1 MMKRLIALAL
11 VLTMAISMVP
21 VTAGAENEG
30 TAVSNDV
37 TLEGTSSFG
46 NLLTN
51 TVNESQQEGSG
62 EAYDARICDLVI
74 EGATATV
81 EYTTPVEANLVVAI
95 YDQNSGKML
104 GSGTVAVSPEETIA
118 EVAIE
123 IPVMP
128 YYFSAGAYLLDAAT
142 NDPVSEEFKTD
153 RYTKVMQ
160 DILAATVEDFNPE
173 LVLNLDD
180 DKDTN
185 FAVFNENTL
194 VAKEGEASNIVTGG
208 DGTYTIKNAD
218 ARFLAM
224 QPGDTFT
231 YTYTDG
237 TVLIVNA
244 ASVRVSGDTVTV
256 TENPDADLSMVFD
269 FVKIQTSSSREN
281 FSSDACTL
289 AEGVTSGPAE
299 GAIPPDEYSDSYEKD
314 ISHTFLFNAKPAGV
328 NISGQVTVSV
338 AINFEFF
345 LDHSWKYFSLAV
357 TAGSSGYVDV
367 GAAYSGD
374 LELGVLP
381 IPLGTALV
389 RVEIAFAYTVDVR
402 AGIRY
407 YFNNATLM
415 TVLYDSTSGMLRT
428 DSVNRDP
435 EQKVALRGSVSGGLK
450 LEIRLVGI
458 HDKVV
463 SVRLAGL
470 IGFRNIAE
478 VSIPISYPT
487 GSSVVHACQMCLEG
501 KTELF
506 FRLTLELCLLD
517 TDILKLTGAPVY
529 KDFVLG
535 ETDQLYY
542 SETFDEDGH
551 GPCPHK
557 AYRVTVCAKS
567 QIGKPC
573 FNASVTVSQNGAP
586 VPQVYLLKDGKVTQ
600 GSIPNTDITG
610 ASVFYLPEG
619 EYKVQVNTGSEN
631 IMKTFGVKKAPVNVD
646 CVLQQSLPS
655 GSLTLSEDYICY
667 TQPWSQNHKTL
678 KAFLGTEEVAC
689 QWTSSNETAISV
701 DDNGMLMPH
710 AAGDAYITA
719 SYNRDGISYTAQC
732 FVTIL
737 DLEVVASGTCG
748 DNLLWFLEQTD
759 SICDLTIVGI
769 GKMHDYDSSLG
780 IDPPWKEYAAQ
791 IRNIDIKPGVTSVG
805 NGAFNRLTNLAL
817 ATFPETLKKIG
828 SYAFANCTSLC
839 GAVLP
844 EGLET
849 IGGHAFQKSQLATV
863 QIPSTLTKIFADA
876 FRDCN
881 NLCDVHV
888 SDMAKWCNIDFDNAN
903 SNPLCNGGTLYMNN
917 EVVTNVHITEPVS
930 AVSDYAFCN
939 YKELTRIQFDSGVA
953 SIGKYAF
960 QNCTGLTCV
969 TLAAETTTIDPY
981 AFVGCENLETVE
993 NLSGL
998 ETIGEYAFQNCAKLS
1013 AVQLPDTVQEIGYQ
1027 SFSGTA
1033 LTEVTIAG
1041 SAKIGLNAFEAC
1053 PELRTVTIKS
1063 GVTEIPQQAFRG
1075 CGNLTTLTLPSTL
1088 TKIDAQAFMDC
1099 ASLALVDI
1107 PGSVQTVGESAF
1119 SGCRSME
1126 SASIGNGVQSIGI
1139 GAFQNCAS
1147 LKTLAI
1153 PESVTKIGSGAF
1165 KNCTALTGITLPS
1178 QLNQVLIS
1186 TFSECE
1192 SLTEIT
1198 IPQGITQIGAFAFSG
1213 CKNLKTV
1220 AIPDSVT
1227 TIAITAFPNE
1237 TVAVVKYGGTCERW
1251 DAVDGHNYLK
1261 DAVINCSDGTYQQNT
1276 VAAEGNPETVPEY
1289 AAEEL
1294 TEPTEESTEVTTE
1307 TLPDITEAT
1316 EATEAVAETE
1326 ENPDIQWYTAPAG
1339 AEMTVEPV
1347 LQKLSAFTGTESGKN
1362 GVRSVKFT
1370 GLEPGEEYVL
1380 IVSLIPGSL
1389 VPENLLYIDQDNA
1402 NPDGTLSFTYIPR
1415 QDVSARVQLYGV
1427 PAGRTVTLDREY
1439 LTMEVGSADQKLTA
1453 AVTPE
1458 EWAGNLT
1465 WSAENP
1471 ENTQVISVNEF
1482 GDVTPMAPGTAYAV
1496 ATVTHGQYVFSARCR
1511 VDVTQKRA
1519 NQEVTGVQLGTTSLT
1534 TELLRTD
1541 YAAFDV
1547 ILLLAQNRNPEVTPD
1562 TIAPDGGM
1570 EDNGVAIESAAFAD
1584 EKAAAVF
1591 DLAVK
1596 DDRTLLVVP
1605 KASAINN
1612 PKPVAG
1618 SYTSKVRVTV
1628 DGKAFI
1634 TDTALKLTVKKSMP
1648 KLKVSAL
1655 TFNPFYTGQS
1665 QAIQITGATV
1675 TDIESKALPE
1685 WLTLKNG
1692 VLTLTEKA
1700 PAKASGKVSVTVK
1713 TAEWGDNISTNLTIP
1728 VKTAYAAPKLKL
1740 SAPSATF
1747 AAGEAYEASQGVTLK
1762 LQCANKNDTLEGLN
1776 ISHIQAPKGFEI
1788 QNFDRTDG
1796 SFILKPTE
1804 AVTAGTKEITVSFS
1818 DTGAKVTLKLKISTK
1833 TVSITAKPSTVTLNS
1848 VVGDSAAIPLTA
1860 SPADYQIGGVNI
1872 RLAGS
1877 RGEAI
1882 AQDLLAYEYGNGFV
1896 IVRTVKGKTQPNT
1909 TYKLYVST
1917 KDTAKETV
1925 LTVKTLADTE
1935 KMKPTV
1941 SAKVSGSI
1949 DLSFPESCAVVTPV
1963 FKNYASGA
1971 VKGVNW
1977 TVTESKGKTLVGD
1990 ATAKFNFTPIPE
2002 KNQLQLSA
2010 KDGLVPGNTY
2020 LLSLTYTLADDS
2032 TCSCS
2037 AKITVKRTPVKLKLS
2052 KTSLSLNRKIG
2063 DTAVVDVT
2071 CLTRGYDFTNPVAAL
2086 IPPNSKDGQSI
2097 DLSQPGTQEP
2107 LTVSWS
2113 DGKLTVT
2120 ANSTAEAGKTCKIAL
2135 RATENDPAV
2144 TLSVKIL
2151 DTAVTASMKASGT
2164 IDVVRNSTAIT
2175 VTPAYKNYMGLAD
2188 ISPELTV
2195 ESGNGKTYK
2204 EVDAGLFSIVH
2215 NENGTFT
2222 ITKVPG
2228 AEVDTALKYRAKL
2241 TFKGGA
2247 NPTYVNLA
2255 VKSGTAKVAVSG
2267 TPVLYKAD
2275 RFSRDTFR
2283 LITADKA
2290 LNPIVKAEIK
2300 GAKYQGIFEVYSYGS
2315 GEFAIGF
2322 KGNKVPDGKLP
2333 TSVVLNVYVDG
2344 NPAKSVA
2351 SVALKL
2357 QVR

>member
-37 TLEGTSSFG
+37 TLEGNSSFG

-95 YDQNSGKML
+95 YDQDSGKML
-104 GSGTVAVSPEETIA
+104 GSGTAAVSPAETIA

-128 YYFSAGAYLLDAAT
+128 YYFSAAAYLLDAAT

-160 DILAATVEDFNPE
+160 DILAATVRDFDPE
-173 LVLNLDD
+173 LVLNLDQND
-180 DKDTN
+180 ETN
-185 FAVFNENTL
+185 FAVFCENTMM
-194 VAKEGEASNIVTGG
+194 AREGEAYNQLTDHG
-208 DGTYTIKNAD
+208 DGTYTIQNPDEK
-218 ARFLAM
+218 FQAM
-224 QPGDTFT
+224 KVGDTFT
-231 YTYTDG
+231 YAYLNGDL
-237 TVLIVNA
+237 LIVNV
-244 ASVRVSGDTVTV
+244 ASATLIGSAVFVH
-256 TENPDADLSMVFD
+256 ENENADLSNSFS
-269 FVKIQTSSSREN
+269 FVKIESN
-281 FSSDACTL
+281 
-289 AEGVTSGPAE
+289 
-299 GAIPPDEYSDSYEKD
+299 
-314 ISHTFLFNAKPAGV
+314 
-328 NISGQVTVSV
+328 
-338 AINFEFF
+338 
-345 LDHSWKYFSLAV
+345 
-357 TAGSSGYVDV
+357 
-367 GAAYSGD
+367 
-374 LELGVLP
+374 
-381 IPLGTALV
+381 
-389 RVEIAFAYTVDVR
+389 
-402 AGIRY
+402 
-407 YFNNATLM
+407 
-415 TVLYDSTSGMLRT
+415 
-428 DSVNRDP
+428 
-435 EQKVALRGSVSGGLK
+435 SVSGEYAYEYDDSSLADGITVITDEEFASQLSGEQLCPDGVDFSEKGSIGNSFNVELKNIKGQLSFKTDVVLKVYLSFTYQYVELSCEYSNTANLTISASCDDRAELGEYRIPMCLGVFVRIAPSLVVGASGGIAFTITQIGCVAYAYDSNLGRVNDIGYEPYTMSTVELDGTLRLGLELK
-450 LEIRLVGI
+450 LGVCAIDDFILEG
-458 HDKVV
+458 
-463 SVRLAGL
+463 SVNATPALEFSGTIL
-470 IGFRNIAE
+470 IPEASSRPTTE
-478 VSIPISYPT
+478 VHECKRCCEGTI
-487 GSSVVHACQMCLEG
+487 SSVFSVNLELKALG
-501 KTELF
+501 DSVKANYTVLELRHKIANF
-506 FRLTLELCLLD
+506 YQSFTFGDAGMTLCPHKSRLTTIQVLSQS
-517 TDILKLTGAPVY
+517 TGAPVPNIPIEIS
-529 KDFVLG
+529 KNGDALTQVWLHDPDHVPFKGPVRD
-535 ETDQLYY
+535 TD
-542 SETFDEDGH
+542 ENG
-551 GPCPHK
+551 
-557 AYRVTVCAKS
+557 VTVCFLPDGDYTLTATSLDKAFTQDFTVKNAIKYLEIKVETELPKDTLS
-567 QIGKPC
+567 LSRQKVDLDWPGSAFQLAAT
-573 FNASVTVSQNGAP
+573 FNELDVTDQCSWSSDNTHAVTVANGRLTP
-586 VPQVYLLKDGKVTQ
+586 VGAGTAEITAKYDWNGKIQTAVCQVTITAVNMVDQ
-600 GSIPNTDITG
+600 G
-610 ASVFYLPEG
+610 
-619 EYKVQVNTGSEN
+619 
-631 IMKTFGVKKAPVNVD
+631 D
-646 CVLQQSLPS
+646 C
-655 GSLTLSEDYICY
+655 
-667 TQPWSQNHKTL
+667 
-678 KAFLGTEEVAC
+678 GTTVH
-689 QWTSSNETAISV
+689 WRL
-701 DDNGMLMPH
+701 DDNGTLTIYGEGKMADYYTANSPWASRDPWDSYAERISAVVVESGVTRIGHGAFISEPNLTSVSIPGTVESIGMYAFSGCISLQQIEIPEGVMNIEQGAFYQCTSLREISIPSSLDSIQGWTFKDCLSLRKVSITDIAKWCQISFG
-710 AAGDAYITA
+710 AADANPLYFADNLYLNGQLVTELRIPAEAGTVGTYAFYHYSKLASLVIGDGVQAIGDYAFTSCVNLESADIAA
-719 SYNRDGISYTAQC
+719 SVSAIGISAFHTCSALRDVTLREGLERIYTNAFSQCASLKEISIPDGVTCISANAFYESGLTAVTIPGTVQEIGTSAFSLCTDLYTVTIDSGVQAIWSQAFAQC
-732 FVTIL
+732 SNLETVNMPDTITEIKSEAFYQCGQLQEIVVSGNVGEKAFAACTSLSKVVLIDSRVKTIGGFAFNGCESLETITIPDSVTSIGMNAFSKCKTLHSVTLPAGLTIL
-737 DLEVVASGTCG
+737 NSGTFSGCE
-748 DNLLWFLEQTD
+748 NLSFV
-759 SICDLTIVGI
+759 SIPEGMQKI
-769 GKMHDYDSSLG
+769 GANVFQDCKSLSTVE
-780 IDPPWKEYAAQ
+780 IPVS
-791 IRNIDIKPGVTSVG
+791 VT
-805 NGAFNRLTNLAL
+805 
-817 ATFPETLKKIG
+817 EIG
-828 SYAFANCTSLC
+828 SYAFYNC
-839 GAVLP
+839 
-844 EGLET
+844 
-849 IGGHAFQKSQLATV
+849 
-863 QIPSTLTKIFADA
+863 
-876 FRDCN
+876 
-881 NLCDVHV
+881 
-888 SDMAKWCNIDFDNAN
+888 
-903 SNPLCNGGTLYMNN
+903 PL
-917 EVVTNVHITEPVS
+917 
-930 AVSDYAFCN
+930 
-939 YKELTRIQFDSGVA
+939 
-953 SIGKYAF
+953 
-960 QNCTGLTCV
+960 
-969 TLAAETTTIDPY
+969 
-981 AFVGCENLETVE
+981 
-993 NLSGL
+993 
-998 ETIGEYAFQNCAKLS
+998 
-1013 AVQLPDTVQEIGYQ
+1013 
-1027 SFSGTA
+1027 
-1033 LTEVTIAG
+1033 
-1041 SAKIGLNAFEAC
+1041 
-1053 PELRTVTIKS
+1053 
-1063 GVTEIPQQAFRG
+1063 
-1075 CGNLTTLTLPSTL
+1075 
-1088 TKIDAQAFMDC
+1088 
-1099 ASLALVDI
+1099 
-1107 PGSVQTVGESAF
+1107 QTVY
-1119 SGCRSME
+1119 
-1126 SASIGNGVQSIGI
+1126 
-1139 GAFQNCAS
+1139 
-1147 LKTLAI
+1147 
-1153 PESVTKIGSGAF
+1153 
-1165 KNCTALTGITLPS
+1165 
-1178 QLNQVLIS
+1178 
-1186 TFSECE
+1186 
-1192 SLTEIT
+1192 
-1198 IPQGITQIGAFAFSG
+1198 
-1213 CKNLKTV
+1213 
-1220 AIPDSVT
+1220 
-1227 TIAITAFPNE
+1227 
-1237 TVAVVKYGGTCERW
+1237 YGGTEAQW
-1251 DAVDGHNYLK
+1251 GQIKITNYL
-1261 DAVINCSDGTYQQNT
+1261 
-1276 VAAEGNPETVPEY
+1276 GNPLKT
-1289 AAEEL
+1289 ATIQFAEDVQEQVDVA
-1294 TEPTEESTEVTTE
+1294 E
-1307 TLPDITEAT
+1307 ITKPADEAT
-1316 EATEAVAETE
+1316 EPTEAVAEPAESLTE
-1326 ENPDIQWYTAPAG
+1326 LPAEEAVEEPLLLEEVADIQWYSAPAG

-1347 LQKLSAFTGTESGKN
+1347 LQKLSAFSGTESAKN

-1458 EWAGNLT
+1458 EWAGDLT

-1628 DGKAFI
+1628 DGKEFI

-1685 WLTLKNG
+1685 WLTLENG

-1740 SAPSATF
+1740 SATSVTV
-1747 AAGEAYEASQGVTLK
+1747 AAKNSQGISLK
-1762 LQCANKNDTLEGLN
+1762 LLCGTKTDTLETLN
-1776 ISHIQAPKGFEI
+1776 VEDIQVDGF
-1788 QNFDRTDG
+1788 QVKDFDRTDG
-1796 SFILKPTE
+1796 SFTLVPSGE
-1804 AVTAGTKEITVSFS
+1804 NFAGPHPGTVSFS
-1818 DTGAKVTLKLKISTK
+1818 DTRQTVPLSLKVTAKAP
-1833 TVSITAKPSTVTLNS
+1833 SIAAKPASVTLNS
-1848 VVGDSAAIPLTA
+1848 TAGDSARIPITA
-1860 SPADYQIGGVNI
+1860 SPADYRIPEVT
-1872 RLAGS
+1872 LFLTDS
-1877 RGEAI
+1877 RGNKLEQ
-1882 AQDLLAYEYGNGFV
+1882 QDWLNVRYENGV
-1896 IVRTVKGKTQPNT
+1896 VTVETVMDKTQPGA
-1909 TYKLYVST
+1909 TYYLHVST
-1917 KDTAKETV
+1917 ADTRDAV
-1925 LTVKTLADTE
+1925 ITVKTLAASKSTI
-1935 KMKPTV
+1935 TA
-1941 SAKVSGSI
+1941 SAKVSGGI
-1949 DLSFPESCAVVTPV
+1949 DLSFPASAAVVKPA
-1963 FKNYASGA
+1963 FKNYASG
-1971 VKGVNW
+1971 GF
-1977 TVTESKGKTLVGD
+1977 TVTNWDVTEYAGKTAVGSVRD
-1990 ATAKFNFTPIPE
+1990 SFTLGKE
-2002 KNQLQLSA
+2002 
-2010 KDGLVPGNTY
+2010 DGLLVFRADSKNPPVQGHTY
-2020 LLSLTYTLADDS
+2020 SLTATLTLDNGRS
-2032 TCSCS
+2032 LTLNNL
-2037 AKITVKRTPVKLKLS
+2037 KLPVKRTDVKLKLS
-2052 KTSLSLNRKIG
+2052 KTSLSLNGKIG

-2120 ANSTAEAGKTCKIAL
+2120 ANSTAEAGKTYKVVIK
-2135 RATENDPAV
+2135 ATEKDPAV

-2164 IDVVRNSTAIT
+2164 IDVVRDGTAIT
-2175 VTPAYKNYMGLAD
+2175 VTPSYKNYAGLAD
-2188 ISPELTV
+2188 IAPQLTI

-2275 RFSRDTFR
+2275 RFSRGTFR
-2283 LITADKA
+2283 LTTADKA

-2300 GAKYQGIFEVYSYGS
+2300 DAKYQGIFEVYSYGS

>member
-95 YDQNSGKML
+95 YDQDSGKML

-118 EVAIE
+118 TVEIAI
-123 IPVMP
+123 PAMP
-128 YYFSAGAYLLDAAT
+128 YYFRAGAFLLDAAT

-160 DILAATVEDFNPE
+160 DILAATVRDFDPE
-173 LVLNLDD
+173 LVLNLDQND
-180 DKDTN
+180 ETN
-185 FAVFNENTL
+185 FAVFCENTMM
-194 VAKEGEASNIVTGG
+194 AREGEAYNQLTDHG
-208 DGTYTIKNAD
+208 DGTYTIQNPDEK
-218 ARFLAM
+218 FQAM
-224 QPGDTFT
+224 KVGDTFT
-231 YTYTDG
+231 YAYLNGDL
-237 TVLIVNA
+237 LIVNV
-244 ASVRVSGDTVTV
+244 ASATLIGSAVFVH
-256 TENPDADLSMVFD
+256 ENENADLSNSFS
-269 FVKIQTSSSREN
+269 FVKIESN
-281 FSSDACTL
+281 
-289 AEGVTSGPAE
+289 
-299 GAIPPDEYSDSYEKD
+299 
-314 ISHTFLFNAKPAGV
+314 
-328 NISGQVTVSV
+328 
-338 AINFEFF
+338 
-345 LDHSWKYFSLAV
+345 
-357 TAGSSGYVDV
+357 
-367 GAAYSGD
+367 
-374 LELGVLP
+374 
-381 IPLGTALV
+381 
-389 RVEIAFAYTVDVR
+389 
-402 AGIRY
+402 
-407 YFNNATLM
+407 
-415 TVLYDSTSGMLRT
+415 
-428 DSVNRDP
+428 
-435 EQKVALRGSVSGGLK
+435 SVSGEYAYEYDDSSLADGITVITDEEFASQLSGEQLCPDGVDFSEKGSIGNSFNVELKNIKGQLSFKTDVVLKVYLSFTYQYVELSCEYSNTANLTISASCDDRAELGEYRIPMCLGVFVRIAPSLVVGASGGIAFTITQIGCVAYAYDSNLGRVNDIGYEPYTMSTVELDGTLRLGLELK
-450 LEIRLVGI
+450 LGVCAIDDFILEG
-458 HDKVV
+458 
-463 SVRLAGL
+463 SVNATPALEFSGTIL
-470 IGFRNIAE
+470 IPEASSRPTTE
-478 VSIPISYPT
+478 VHECKRCCEGTI
-487 GSSVVHACQMCLEG
+487 SSVFSVNLELKALG
-501 KTELF
+501 DSVKANYTVLELRHKIANF
-506 FRLTLELCLLD
+506 YQSFTFGDAGMTLCPHKSRLTTIQVLSQS
-517 TDILKLTGAPVY
+517 TGAPVPNIPIEIS
-529 KDFVLG
+529 KNGDALTQVWLHDPDHVPFKGPVRD
-535 ETDQLYY
+535 TD
-542 SETFDEDGH
+542 ENG
-551 GPCPHK
+551 
-557 AYRVTVCAKS
+557 VTVCFLPDGDYTLTATSLDKAFTQDFTVKNAIKYLEIKVETELPKDTLS
-567 QIGKPC
+567 LSRQKVDLDWPGSAFQLAAT
-573 FNASVTVSQNGAP
+573 FNELDVTDQCSWSSDNTHAVTVANGRLTP
-586 VPQVYLLKDGKVTQ
+586 VGAGTAEITAKYDWNGKIQAAVCQVTITAVNMVDQ
-600 GSIPNTDITG
+600 G
-610 ASVFYLPEG
+610 
-619 EYKVQVNTGSEN
+619 
-631 IMKTFGVKKAPVNVD
+631 D
-646 CVLQQSLPS
+646 C
-655 GSLTLSEDYICY
+655 
-667 TQPWSQNHKTL
+667 
-678 KAFLGTEEVAC
+678 GTTVH
-689 QWTSSNETAISV
+689 WRL
-701 DDNGMLMPH
+701 DDNGTLTIYGEGKMADYYTANSPWASRDPWDSYAERISAVVVESGVTRIGHGAFISEPNLTSVSIPGTVESIGMYAFSGCISLQQIEIPEGVMNIEQGAFYQCTSLREISIPSSLDSIQGWTFKDCLSLRKVSITDIAKWCQISFG
-710 AAGDAYITA
+710 AADANPLYFADNLYLNGQLVTELRIPAEAGTVGTYAFYHYSKLASLVIGDGVQAIGDYAFTSCVNLESADIAA
-719 SYNRDGISYTAQC
+719 SVSAIGISAFHTCSALRDVTLREGLERIYTNAFSQCASLKEISIPDGVTCISANAFYESGLTAVTIPGTVQEIGTSAFSLCTDLYTVTIDSGVQAIWSQAFAQC
-732 FVTIL
+732 SNLETVNMPDTITEIKSEAFYQCGQLQEIVVSGNVGEKAFAACTSLSKVVLIDSRVKTIGGFAFNGCESLETITIPDSVTSIGMNAFSKCKTLHSVTLPAGLTIL
-737 DLEVVASGTCG
+737 NSGTFSGCE
-748 DNLLWFLEQTD
+748 NLSFV
-759 SICDLTIVGI
+759 SIPEGMQKI
-769 GKMHDYDSSLG
+769 GANVFQDCKSLSTVE
-780 IDPPWKEYAAQ
+780 IPVS
-791 IRNIDIKPGVTSVG
+791 VT
-805 NGAFNRLTNLAL
+805 
-817 ATFPETLKKIG
+817 EIG
-828 SYAFANCTSLC
+828 SYAFYNC
-839 GAVLP
+839 
-844 EGLET
+844 
-849 IGGHAFQKSQLATV
+849 
-863 QIPSTLTKIFADA
+863 
-876 FRDCN
+876 
-881 NLCDVHV
+881 
-888 SDMAKWCNIDFDNAN
+888 
-903 SNPLCNGGTLYMNN
+903 PL
-917 EVVTNVHITEPVS
+917 
-930 AVSDYAFCN
+930 
-939 YKELTRIQFDSGVA
+939 
-953 SIGKYAF
+953 
-960 QNCTGLTCV
+960 
-969 TLAAETTTIDPY
+969 
-981 AFVGCENLETVE
+981 
-993 NLSGL
+993 
-998 ETIGEYAFQNCAKLS
+998 
-1013 AVQLPDTVQEIGYQ
+1013 
-1027 SFSGTA
+1027 
-1033 LTEVTIAG
+1033 
-1041 SAKIGLNAFEAC
+1041 
-1053 PELRTVTIKS
+1053 
-1063 GVTEIPQQAFRG
+1063 
-1075 CGNLTTLTLPSTL
+1075 
-1088 TKIDAQAFMDC
+1088 
-1099 ASLALVDI
+1099 
-1107 PGSVQTVGESAF
+1107 QTVY
-1119 SGCRSME
+1119 
-1126 SASIGNGVQSIGI
+1126 
-1139 GAFQNCAS
+1139 
-1147 LKTLAI
+1147 
-1153 PESVTKIGSGAF
+1153 
-1165 KNCTALTGITLPS
+1165 
-1178 QLNQVLIS
+1178 
-1186 TFSECE
+1186 
-1192 SLTEIT
+1192 
-1198 IPQGITQIGAFAFSG
+1198 
-1213 CKNLKTV
+1213 
-1220 AIPDSVT
+1220 
-1227 TIAITAFPNE
+1227 
-1237 TVAVVKYGGTCERW
+1237 YGGTEAQW
-1251 DAVDGHNYLK
+1251 GQIKITNYL
-1261 DAVINCSDGTYQQNT
+1261 
-1276 VAAEGNPETVPEY
+1276 GNPLKT
-1289 AAEEL
+1289 ATIQFAEDVQEQVDVA
-1294 TEPTEESTEVTTE
+1294 E
-1307 TLPDITEAT
+1307 ITKPADEAT
-1316 EATEAVAETE
+1316 EPTEAVAEPAESLTE
-1326 ENPDIQWYTAPAG
+1326 LPAEEAVEEPLLLEEVADIQWYSAPAG

-1347 LQKLSAFTGTESGKN
+1347 LQRLSAFTGTESAKN

-1458 EWAGNLT
+1458 EWAGDLT

-1675 TDIESKALPE
+1675 TDIESKVLPE
-1685 WLTLKNG
+1685 WLTLENG

-1740 SAPSATF
+1740 SATSVTV
-1747 AAGEAYEASQGVTLK
+1747 AAKNSQGISLK
-1762 LQCANKNDTLEGLN
+1762 LLCGTKTDTLETLN
-1776 ISHIQAPKGFEI
+1776 VEDIQVDGFRVKD
-1788 QNFDRTDG
+1788 FDRTDG
-1796 SFILKPTE
+1796 SFTLIPSGE
-1804 AVTAGTKEITVSFS
+1804 NFAGPHPGTVSFS
-1818 DTGAKVTLKLKISTK
+1818 DTRQTVPLSLKVTAKAP
-1833 TVSITAKPSTVTLNS
+1833 SIAAKPASVTLNS
-1848 VVGDSAAIPLTA
+1848 TAGDSARIPITA
-1860 SPADYQIGGVNI
+1860 SPADYRIPEVT
-1872 RLAGS
+1872 LFLTDS
-1877 RGEAI
+1877 RGNKLEQ
-1882 AQDLLAYEYGNGFV
+1882 QDWLNFWYENGV
-1896 IVRTVKGKTQPNT
+1896 VTVETVMDKTQPGA
-1909 TYKLYVST
+1909 TYYLHVST
-1917 KDTAKETV
+1917 ADTRDAV
-1925 LTVKTLADTE
+1925 ITVKTLAASKSTI
-1935 KMKPTV
+1935 TA
-1941 SAKVSGSI
+1941 SAKISGGI
-1949 DLSFPESCAVVTPV
+1949 DLSFPASAAVVKPA
-1963 FKNYASGA
+1963 FKNYASG
-1971 VKGVNW
+1971 GF
-1977 TVTESKGKTLVGD
+1977 TVTNWDVTEYAGKTAVGSVRD
-1990 ATAKFNFTPIPE
+1990 SFTLGKE
-2002 KNQLQLSA
+2002 
-2010 KDGLVPGNTY
+2010 DGLLVFRAGSKNPPVQGHTY
-2020 LLSLTYTLADDS
+2020 SLTATLTLDNGRS
-2032 TCSCS
+2032 LTLNNL
-2037 AKITVKRTPVKLKLS
+2037 KLPVKRTPVKLKLS

-2120 ANSTAEAGKTCKIAL
+2120 ANSTAEAGKTYKIAL

-2228 AEVDTALKYRAKL
+2228 AEVETALKYRAKL

-2247 NPTYVNLA
+2247 NPAYVNLA

-2275 RFSRDTFR
+2275 RFSRGTFR
-2283 LITADKA
+2283 LTTADKA

-2300 GAKYQGIFEVYSYGS
+2300 DAKYQGIFEVYSYGS

>member
-21 VTAGAENEG
+21 VTAGAENED

-95 YDQNSGKML
+95 YDQDSGKML
-104 GSGTVAVSPEETIA
+104 GSGTAAVSPAETIA

-128 YYFSAGAYLLDAAT
+128 YYFSAAAYLLDAAT

-160 DILAATVEDFNPE
+160 DILAATVRDFDPE
-173 LVLNLDD
+173 LVLNLDQND
-180 DKDTN
+180 ETN
-185 FAVFNENTL
+185 FAVFCENTMM
-194 VAKEGEASNIVTGG
+194 AREGEAYNQLTDHG
-208 DGTYTIKNAD
+208 DGTYTIQNPDEK
-218 ARFLAM
+218 FQAM
-224 QPGDTFT
+224 KVGDTFT
-231 YTYTDG
+231 YAYLNGDL
-237 TVLIVNA
+237 LIVNV
-244 ASVRVSGDTVTV
+244 ASATLIGSAVFVH
-256 TENPDADLSMVFD
+256 ENENADLSNSFS
-269 FVKIQTSSSREN
+269 FVKIESN
-281 FSSDACTL
+281 
-289 AEGVTSGPAE
+289 
-299 GAIPPDEYSDSYEKD
+299 
-314 ISHTFLFNAKPAGV
+314 
-328 NISGQVTVSV
+328 
-338 AINFEFF
+338 
-345 LDHSWKYFSLAV
+345 
-357 TAGSSGYVDV
+357 
-367 GAAYSGD
+367 
-374 LELGVLP
+374 
-381 IPLGTALV
+381 
-389 RVEIAFAYTVDVR
+389 
-402 AGIRY
+402 
-407 YFNNATLM
+407 
-415 TVLYDSTSGMLRT
+415 
-428 DSVNRDP
+428 
-435 EQKVALRGSVSGGLK
+435 SVSGEYAYEYDDSSLADGITVITDEEFASQLSGEQLCPDGVDFSEKGSIGNSFNVELKNIKGQLSFKTDVVLKVYLSFTYQYVELSCEYSNTANLTISASCDDRAELGEYRIPMCLGVFVRIAPSLVVGASGGIAFTITQIGCVAYAYDSNLGRVNDIGYEPYTMSTVELDGTLRLGLELK
-450 LEIRLVGI
+450 LGVCAIDDFILEG
-458 HDKVV
+458 
-463 SVRLAGL
+463 SVNATPALEFSGTIL
-470 IGFRNIAE
+470 IPEASSRPTTE
-478 VSIPISYPT
+478 VHECKRCCEGTI
-487 GSSVVHACQMCLEG
+487 SSVFSVNLELKALG
-501 KTELF
+501 DSVKANYTVLELRHKIANF
-506 FRLTLELCLLD
+506 YQSFTFGDAGMTLCPHKSRLTTIQVLSQS
-517 TDILKLTGAPVY
+517 TGAPVPNIPIEIS
-529 KDFVLG
+529 KNGDALTQVWLHDPDHVPFKGPVRD
-535 ETDQLYY
+535 TD
-542 SETFDEDGH
+542 ENG
-551 GPCPHK
+551 
-557 AYRVTVCAKS
+557 VTVCFLPDGDYTLTATSLDKAFTQDFTVKNAIKYLEIKVETELPKDTLS
-567 QIGKPC
+567 LSRQKVDLDWPGSAFQLAAT
-573 FNASVTVSQNGAP
+573 FNELDVTDQCSWSSDNTHAVTVANGRLTP
-586 VPQVYLLKDGKVTQ
+586 VGAGTAEITAKYDWNGKIQTAVCQVTITAVNMVDQ
-600 GSIPNTDITG
+600 G
-610 ASVFYLPEG
+610 
-619 EYKVQVNTGSEN
+619 
-631 IMKTFGVKKAPVNVD
+631 D
-646 CVLQQSLPS
+646 C
-655 GSLTLSEDYICY
+655 
-667 TQPWSQNHKTL
+667 
-678 KAFLGTEEVAC
+678 GTTVH
-689 QWTSSNETAISV
+689 WRL
-701 DDNGMLMPH
+701 DDNGTLTIYGEGKMADYYTANSPWASRDPWDSYAERISAVVVESGVTRIGHGAFISEPNLTSVSIPGTVESIGMYAFSGCISLQQIEIPEGVMNIEQGAFYQCTSLREISIPSSLDSIQGWTFKDCLSLRKVSITDIAKWCQISFG
-710 AAGDAYITA
+710 AADANPLYFADNLYLNGQLVTELRIPAEAGTVGTYAFYHYSKLASLVIGDGVQAIGDYAFTSCVNLESADIAA
-719 SYNRDGISYTAQC
+719 SVSAIGISAFHTCSALRDVTLREGLERIYTNAFSQCASLKEISIPDGVTCISANAFYESGLTAVTIPGTVQEIGTSAFSLCTDLYTVTIDSGVQAIWSQAFAQC
-732 FVTIL
+732 SNLETVNMPDTITEIKSEAFYQCGQLQEIVVSGNVGEKAFAACTSLSKVVLIDSRVKTIGGFAFNGCESLETITIPDSVTSIGMNAFSKCKTLHSVTLPAGLTIL
-737 DLEVVASGTCG
+737 NSGTFSGCE
-748 DNLLWFLEQTD
+748 NLSFV
-759 SICDLTIVGI
+759 SIPEGMQKI
-769 GKMHDYDSSLG
+769 GANVFQDCKSLSTVE
-780 IDPPWKEYAAQ
+780 IPVS
-791 IRNIDIKPGVTSVG
+791 VT
-805 NGAFNRLTNLAL
+805 
-817 ATFPETLKKIG
+817 EIG
-828 SYAFANCTSLC
+828 SYAFYNC
-839 GAVLP
+839 
-844 EGLET
+844 
-849 IGGHAFQKSQLATV
+849 
-863 QIPSTLTKIFADA
+863 
-876 FRDCN
+876 
-881 NLCDVHV
+881 
-888 SDMAKWCNIDFDNAN
+888 
-903 SNPLCNGGTLYMNN
+903 PL
-917 EVVTNVHITEPVS
+917 
-930 AVSDYAFCN
+930 
-939 YKELTRIQFDSGVA
+939 
-953 SIGKYAF
+953 
-960 QNCTGLTCV
+960 
-969 TLAAETTTIDPY
+969 
-981 AFVGCENLETVE
+981 
-993 NLSGL
+993 
-998 ETIGEYAFQNCAKLS
+998 
-1013 AVQLPDTVQEIGYQ
+1013 
-1027 SFSGTA
+1027 
-1033 LTEVTIAG
+1033 
-1041 SAKIGLNAFEAC
+1041 
-1053 PELRTVTIKS
+1053 
-1063 GVTEIPQQAFRG
+1063 
-1075 CGNLTTLTLPSTL
+1075 
-1088 TKIDAQAFMDC
+1088 
-1099 ASLALVDI
+1099 
-1107 PGSVQTVGESAF
+1107 QTVY
-1119 SGCRSME
+1119 
-1126 SASIGNGVQSIGI
+1126 
-1139 GAFQNCAS
+1139 
-1147 LKTLAI
+1147 
-1153 PESVTKIGSGAF
+1153 
-1165 KNCTALTGITLPS
+1165 
-1178 QLNQVLIS
+1178 
-1186 TFSECE
+1186 
-1192 SLTEIT
+1192 
-1198 IPQGITQIGAFAFSG
+1198 
-1213 CKNLKTV
+1213 
-1220 AIPDSVT
+1220 
-1227 TIAITAFPNE
+1227 
-1237 TVAVVKYGGTCERW
+1237 YGGTEAQW
-1251 DAVDGHNYLK
+1251 GQIKITNYL
-1261 DAVINCSDGTYQQNT
+1261 
-1276 VAAEGNPETVPEY
+1276 GNPLKT
-1289 AAEEL
+1289 ATIQFAEDVQEQVDVA
-1294 TEPTEESTEVTTE
+1294 E
-1307 TLPDITEAT
+1307 ITKPADEAT
-1316 EATEAVAETE
+1316 EPTEAVAEPAESLTE
-1326 ENPDIQWYTAPAG
+1326 LPAEEAVEEPLLLEEVADIQWYSAPAG

-1347 LQKLSAFTGTESGKN
+1347 LQRLSAFTGTESAKN

-1389 VPENLLYIDQDNA
+1389 VPENLLYIDQNNA

-1458 EWAGNLT
+1458 EWAGDLT

-1541 YAAFDV
+1541 YTAFDV

-1562 TIAPDGGM
+1562 TIAPEGGM

-1685 WLTLKNG
+1685 WLTLENG

-1740 SAPSATF
+1740 SATSVTV
-1747 AAGEAYEASQGVTLK
+1747 AAKNSQGISLK
-1762 LQCANKNDTLEGLN
+1762 LLCGTKTDTLETLN
-1776 ISHIQAPKGFEI
+1776 VEDIQVDGFRVKD
-1788 QNFDRTDG
+1788 FDRTDG
-1796 SFILKPTE
+1796 SFTLIPSGE
-1804 AVTAGTKEITVSFS
+1804 NFAGPHPGTVSFS
-1818 DTGAKVTLKLKISTK
+1818 DTRQTVPLSLKVTAKAP
-1833 TVSITAKPSTVTLNS
+1833 SIAAKPASVTLNS
-1848 VVGDSAAIPLTA
+1848 TAGDSARIPITA
-1860 SPADYQIGGVNI
+1860 SPADYRIPEVT
-1872 RLAGS
+1872 LFLTDS
-1877 RGEAI
+1877 RGNKLEQ
-1882 AQDLLAYEYGNGFV
+1882 QDWLNVWYENGV
-1896 IVRTVKGKTQPNT
+1896 VTVETVMDKTQPGA
-1909 TYKLYVST
+1909 TYYLHVST
-1917 KDTAKETV
+1917 ADTRDAV
-1925 LTVKTLADTE
+1925 ITVKTLAASKSTI
-1935 KMKPTV
+1935 TA
-1941 SAKVSGSI
+1941 SAKVSGGI
-1949 DLSFPESCAVVTPV
+1949 DLSFPASAAVVKPA
-1963 FKNYASGA
+1963 FKNYASG
-1971 VKGVNW
+1971 GF
-1977 TVTESKGKTLVGD
+1977 TVTNWDVTEYAGKTAVGSVRD
-1990 ATAKFNFTPIPE
+1990 SFTLGKE
-2002 KNQLQLSA
+2002 
-2010 KDGLVPGNTY
+2010 DGLLVFRAGSKNPPVQGHTY
-2020 LLSLTYTLADDS
+2020 SLTATLTLDNGRS
-2032 TCSCS
+2032 LTLNNL
-2037 AKITVKRTPVKLKLS
+2037 KLPVKRTPVKLKLS
-2052 KTSLSLNRKIG
+2052 KTSLSLNGKIG

-2120 ANSTAEAGKTCKIAL
+2120 ANSTAEAGKTYKIAL

-2164 IDVVRNSTAIT
+2164 IDVVRDGTAIT
-2175 VTPAYKNYMGLAD
+2175 VTPSYKNYAGLAD
-2188 ISPELTV
+2188 IAPQLTI

-2275 RFSRDTFR
+2275 RFSRGTFR
-2283 LITADKA
+2283 LTTADKA

-2300 GAKYQGIFEVYSYGS
+2300 DAKYQGIFEVYSYGS

>member
-1 MMKRLIALAL
+1 
-11 VLTMAISMVP
+11 
-21 VTAGAENEG
+21 
-30 TAVSNDV
+30 
-37 TLEGTSSFG
+37 
-46 NLLTN
+46 
-51 TVNESQQEGSG
+51 
-62 EAYDARICDLVI
+62 
-74 EGATATV
+74 
-81 EYTTPVEANLVVAI
+81 
-95 YDQNSGKML
+95 
-104 GSGTVAVSPEETIA
+104 
-118 EVAIE
+118 
-123 IPVMP
+123 MP
-128 YYFSAGAYLLDAAT
+128 
-142 NDPVSEEFKTD
+142 
-153 RYTKVMQ
+153 R
-160 DILAATVEDFNPE
+160 
-173 LVLNLDD
+173 
-180 DKDTN
+180 
-185 FAVFNENTL
+185 
-194 VAKEGEASNIVTGG
+194 
-208 DGTYTIKNAD
+208 
-218 ARFLAM
+218 
-224 QPGDTFT
+224 
-231 YTYTDG
+231 
-237 TVLIVNA
+237 
-244 ASVRVSGDTVTV
+244 
-256 TENPDADLSMVFD
+256 
-269 FVKIQTSSSREN
+269 
-281 FSSDACTL
+281 
-289 AEGVTSGPAE
+289 
-299 GAIPPDEYSDSYEKD
+299 
-314 ISHTFLFNAKPAGV
+314 
-328 NISGQVTVSV
+328 
-338 AINFEFF
+338 
-345 LDHSWKYFSLAV
+345 
-357 TAGSSGYVDV
+357 
-367 GAAYSGD
+367 
-374 LELGVLP
+374 
-381 IPLGTALV
+381 
-389 RVEIAFAYTVDVR
+389 
-402 AGIRY
+402 
-407 YFNNATLM
+407 
-415 TVLYDSTSGMLRT
+415 
-428 DSVNRDP
+428 
-435 EQKVALRGSVSGGLK
+435 
-450 LEIRLVGI
+450 
-458 HDKVV
+458 
-463 SVRLAGL
+463 
-470 IGFRNIAE
+470 
-478 VSIPISYPT
+478 
-487 GSSVVHACQMCLEG
+487 
-501 KTELF
+501 
-506 FRLTLELCLLD
+506 
-517 TDILKLTGAPVY
+517 
-529 KDFVLG
+529 
-535 ETDQLYY
+535 
-542 SETFDEDGH
+542 
-551 GPCPHK
+551 
-557 AYRVTVCAKS
+557 
-567 QIGKPC
+567 
-573 FNASVTVSQNGAP
+573 
-586 VPQVYLLKDGKVTQ
+586 
-600 GSIPNTDITG
+600 
-610 ASVFYLPEG
+610 
-619 EYKVQVNTGSEN
+619 
-631 IMKTFGVKKAPVNVD
+631 
-646 CVLQQSLPS
+646 
-655 GSLTLSEDYICY
+655 TLSEETAD
-667 TQPWSQNHKTL
+667 TL
-678 KAFLGTEEVAC
+678 TPETEATTEATEE
-689 QWTSSNETAISV
+689 T
-701 DDNGMLMPH
+701 L
-710 AAGDAYITA
+710 
-719 SYNRDGISYTAQC
+719 
-732 FVTIL
+732 
-737 DLEVVASGTCG
+737 LE
-748 DNLLWFLEQTD
+748 
-759 SICDLTIVGI
+759 
-769 GKMHDYDSSLG
+769 
-780 IDPPWKEYAAQ
+780 
-791 IRNIDIKPGVTSVG
+791 
-805 NGAFNRLTNLAL
+805 
-817 ATFPETLKKIG
+817 
-828 SYAFANCTSLC
+828 
-839 GAVLP
+839 
-844 EGLET
+844 
-849 IGGHAFQKSQLATV
+849 
-863 QIPSTLTKIFADA
+863 STK
-876 FRDCN
+876 
-881 NLCDVHV
+881 
-888 SDMAKWCNIDFDNAN
+888 
-903 SNPLCNGGTLYMNN
+903 
-917 EVVTNVHITEPVS
+917 
-930 AVSDYAFCN
+930 
-939 YKELTRIQFDSGVA
+939 
-953 SIGKYAF
+953 
-960 QNCTGLTCV
+960 
-969 TLAAETTTIDPY
+969 
-981 AFVGCENLETVE
+981 
-993 NLSGL
+993 
-998 ETIGEYAFQNCAKLS
+998 
-1013 AVQLPDTVQEIGYQ
+1013 
-1027 SFSGTA
+1027 
-1033 LTEVTIAG
+1033 
-1041 SAKIGLNAFEAC
+1041 
-1053 PELRTVTIKS
+1053 
-1063 GVTEIPQQAFRG
+1063 
-1075 CGNLTTLTLPSTL
+1075 
-1088 TKIDAQAFMDC
+1088 
-1099 ASLALVDI
+1099 
-1107 PGSVQTVGESAF
+1107 
-1119 SGCRSME
+1119 
-1126 SASIGNGVQSIGI
+1126 
-1139 GAFQNCAS
+1139 
-1147 LKTLAI
+1147 
-1153 PESVTKIGSGAF
+1153 
-1165 KNCTALTGITLPS
+1165 
-1178 QLNQVLIS
+1178 
-1186 TFSECE
+1186 
-1192 SLTEIT
+1192 
-1198 IPQGITQIGAFAFSG
+1198 
-1213 CKNLKTV
+1213 KTV
-1220 AIPDSVT
+1220 P
-1227 TIAITAFPNE
+1227 E
-1237 TVAVVKYGGTCERW
+1237 
-1251 DAVDGHNYLK
+1251 
-1261 DAVINCSDGTYQQNT
+1261 VIG
-1276 VAAEGNPETVPEY
+1276 ETVPEVTEEPLPEVIEETE
-1289 AAEEL
+1289 AAPEPIEESPLPVEEPLPEESAGEDEEEL
-1294 TEPTEESTEVTTE
+1294 LLEEVSDR
-1307 TLPDITEAT
+1307 L
-1316 EATEAVAETE
+1316 
-1326 ENPDIQWYTAPAG
+1326 WYSAPAG

-1347 LQKLSAFTGTESGKN
+1347 LQKLSAFSGTESGKN

-1458 EWAGNLT
+1458 EWAGDLT

-1685 WLTLKNG
+1685 WLTLENG

-1860 SPADYQIGGVNI
+1860 SPVDYQIGGVNI

-1917 KDTAKETV
+1917 TDTAKETV
-1925 LTVKTLADTE
+1925 LTVKTLADT
-1935 KMKPTV
+1935 KKSKPTV
-1941 SAKVSGSI
+1941 SAKVTGGI

-1971 VKGVNW
+1971 VKAVNW
-1977 TVTESKGKTLVGD
+1977 TVTESQGKTPIGD
-1990 ATAKFNFTPIPE
+1990 ATAKFSYTPIPE
-2002 KNQLQLSA
+2002 KNLLQLSA

-2032 TCSCS
+2032 TCSCT

-2120 ANSTAEAGKTCKIAL
+2120 ANSTAEAGKTYKIAL

-2241 TFKGGA
+2241 TFQGGA
-2247 NPTYVNLA
+2247 NPAYVNLA

-2275 RFSRDTFR
+2275 RFSRGTFR
-2283 LITADKA
+2283 LTTADKA

-2300 GAKYQGIFEVYSYGS
+2300 DAKYQGIFEVYSYGS

>member
-104 GSGTVAVSPEETIA
+104 GSGTVTVSPEETIA

-142 NDPVSEEFKTD
+142 NGPVSEEFKTD

-180 DKDTN
+180 DDTTN

-338 AINFEFF
+338 AIDFEFF

-1458 EWAGNLT
+1458 EWAGDLT

-1685 WLTLKNG
+1685 WLTLENG

-1740 SAPSATF
+1740 SATSVTV
-1747 AAGEAYEASQGVTLK
+1747 AAKNSQGISLK
-1762 LQCANKNDTLEGLN
+1762 LLCGTKTDTLETLN
-1776 ISHIQAPKGFEI
+1776 VEDIQVDGF
-1788 QNFDRTDG
+1788 QVKDFDRTDG
-1796 SFILKPTE
+1796 SFTLIPSGE
-1804 AVTAGTKEITVSFS
+1804 NFAGPHPGTVSFS
-1818 DTGAKVTLKLKISTK
+1818 DTRQTVPLSLKVTAKAP
-1833 TVSITAKPSTVTLNS
+1833 SIAAKPASVTLNS
-1848 VVGDSAAIPLTA
+1848 TAGDSARIPITA
-1860 SPADYQIGGVNI
+1860 SPADYRIPEVT
-1872 RLAGS
+1872 LFLTDS
-1877 RGEAI
+1877 RGNKLEQ
-1882 AQDLLAYEYGNGFV
+1882 QDWLNFWYENGV
-1896 IVRTVKGKTQPNT
+1896 VTVETVMDKTQPGA
-1909 TYKLYVST
+1909 TYYLHVST
-1917 KDTAKETV
+1917 ADTRDAV
-1925 LTVKTLADTE
+1925 ITVKTLAASKSTI
-1935 KMKPTV
+1935 TA
-1941 SAKVSGSI
+1941 SAKVSGGI
-1949 DLSFPESCAVVTPV
+1949 DLSFPASAAVVKPA
-1963 FKNYASGA
+1963 FKNYASG
-1971 VKGVNW
+1971 GF
-1977 TVTESKGKTLVGD
+1977 TVTNWDVTEYAGKTAVGSVRD
-1990 ATAKFNFTPIPE
+1990 SFTLGKE
-2002 KNQLQLSA
+2002 
-2010 KDGLVPGNTY
+2010 DGLLVFRAGSKNPPVQGHTY
-2020 LLSLTYTLADDS
+2020 SLTATLTLDNGRS
-2032 TCSCS
+2032 LTLNNL
-2037 AKITVKRTPVKLKLS
+2037 KLPVKRTPVKLKLS

-2120 ANSTAEAGKTCKIAL
+2120 ANSTAEAGKTYKIAL

-2151 DTAVTASMKASGT
+2151 DTDVTASMKASGT

-2247 NPTYVNLA
+2247 NPAYVNLA

-2275 RFSRDTFR
+2275 RFSRGTFR
-2283 LITADKA
+2283 LTTADKA

-2300 GAKYQGIFEVYSYGS
+2300 DAKYQGIFEVYSYGS

>member
-74 EGATATV
+74 EGTTATV

-95 YDQNSGKML
+95 YDQDSGKML
-104 GSGTVAVSPEETIA
+104 GSGTVTVSPEETIA
-118 EVAIE
+118 QVEIE

-160 DILAATVEDFNPE
+160 DILAATVRDFDPE
-173 LVLNLDD
+173 LVLNLDQND
-180 DKDTN
+180 ETN
-185 FAVFNENTL
+185 FAVFCENTMM
-194 VAKEGEASNIVTGG
+194 AREGEAYNQLTDHG
-208 DGTYTIKNAD
+208 DGTYTIQNPDEK
-218 ARFLAM
+218 FQAM
-224 QPGDTFT
+224 KVGDTFT
-231 YTYTDG
+231 YAYLNGDL
-237 TVLIVNA
+237 LIVNV
-244 ASVRVSGDTVTV
+244 ASATLIGSAVFVH
-256 TENPDADLSMVFD
+256 ENENADLSNSFS
-269 FVKIQTSSSREN
+269 FVKIESN
-281 FSSDACTL
+281 
-289 AEGVTSGPAE
+289 
-299 GAIPPDEYSDSYEKD
+299 
-314 ISHTFLFNAKPAGV
+314 
-328 NISGQVTVSV
+328 
-338 AINFEFF
+338 
-345 LDHSWKYFSLAV
+345 
-357 TAGSSGYVDV
+357 
-367 GAAYSGD
+367 
-374 LELGVLP
+374 
-381 IPLGTALV
+381 
-389 RVEIAFAYTVDVR
+389 
-402 AGIRY
+402 
-407 YFNNATLM
+407 
-415 TVLYDSTSGMLRT
+415 
-428 DSVNRDP
+428 
-435 EQKVALRGSVSGGLK
+435 SVSGEYAYEYDDSSLADGITVITDEEFASQLSGEQLCPDGVDFSEKGSIGNSFNVELKNIKGQLSFKTDVVLKVYLSFTYQYVELSCEYSNTANLTISASCDDRAELGEYRIPMCLGVFVRIAPSLVVGASGGIAFTITQIGCVAYAYDSNLGRVNDIGYEPYTMSTVELDGTLRLGLELK
-450 LEIRLVGI
+450 LGVCAIDDFILEG
-458 HDKVV
+458 
-463 SVRLAGL
+463 SVNATPALEFSGTIL
-470 IGFRNIAE
+470 IPEASSRPTTE
-478 VSIPISYPT
+478 VHECKRCCEGTI
-487 GSSVVHACQMCLEG
+487 SSVFSVNLELKALG
-501 KTELF
+501 DSVKANYTVLELRHKIANF
-506 FRLTLELCLLD
+506 YQSFTFGDAGMTLCPHKSRLTTIQVLSQS
-517 TDILKLTGAPVY
+517 TGAPVPNIPIEIS
-529 KDFVLG
+529 KNGDALTQVWLHDPDHVPFKGPVRD
-535 ETDQLYY
+535 TD
-542 SETFDEDGH
+542 ENG
-551 GPCPHK
+551 
-557 AYRVTVCAKS
+557 VTVCFLPDGDYTLTATSLDKAFTQDFTVKNAIKYLEIKVETELPKDTLS
-567 QIGKPC
+567 LSRQKVDLDWPGSAFQLAAT
-573 FNASVTVSQNGAP
+573 FNELDVTDQCSWSSDNTHAVTVANGRLTP
-586 VPQVYLLKDGKVTQ
+586 VGAGTAEITAKYDWNGKIQTAVCQVTITAVNMVDQ
-600 GSIPNTDITG
+600 G
-610 ASVFYLPEG
+610 
-619 EYKVQVNTGSEN
+619 
-631 IMKTFGVKKAPVNVD
+631 D
-646 CVLQQSLPS
+646 C
-655 GSLTLSEDYICY
+655 
-667 TQPWSQNHKTL
+667 
-678 KAFLGTEEVAC
+678 GTTVH
-689 QWTSSNETAISV
+689 WRL
-701 DDNGMLMPH
+701 DDNGTLTIYGEGKMADYYTANSPWASRDPWDSYAERISAVVVESGVTRIGHGAFISEPNLTSVSIPGTVESIGMYAFSGCISLQQIEIPEGVMNIEQGAFYQCTSLREISIPSSLDSIQGWTFKDCLSLRKVSITDIAKWCQISFG
-710 AAGDAYITA
+710 AADANPLYFADNLYLNGQLVTELRIPAEAGTVGTYAFYHYSKLASLVIGDGVQAIGDYAFTSCVNLESADIAA
-719 SYNRDGISYTAQC
+719 SVSAIGISAFHTCSALRDVTLREGLERIYTNAFSQCASLKEISIPDGVTCISANAFYESGLTAVTIPGTVQEIGTSAFSLCTDLYTVTIDSGVQAIWSQAFAQC
-732 FVTIL
+732 SNLETVNMPDTITEIKSEAFYQCGQLQEIVVSGNVGEKAFAACTSLSKVVLIDSRVKTIGGFAFNGCESLETITIPDSVTSIGMNAFSKCKTLHSVTLPAGLTIL
-737 DLEVVASGTCG
+737 NSGTFSGCE
-748 DNLLWFLEQTD
+748 NLSFV
-759 SICDLTIVGI
+759 SIPEGMQKI
-769 GKMHDYDSSLG
+769 GANVFQDCKSLSTVE
-780 IDPPWKEYAAQ
+780 IPVS
-791 IRNIDIKPGVTSVG
+791 VT
-805 NGAFNRLTNLAL
+805 
-817 ATFPETLKKIG
+817 EIG
-828 SYAFANCTSLC
+828 SYAFYNC
-839 GAVLP
+839 
-844 EGLET
+844 
-849 IGGHAFQKSQLATV
+849 
-863 QIPSTLTKIFADA
+863 
-876 FRDCN
+876 
-881 NLCDVHV
+881 
-888 SDMAKWCNIDFDNAN
+888 
-903 SNPLCNGGTLYMNN
+903 PL
-917 EVVTNVHITEPVS
+917 
-930 AVSDYAFCN
+930 
-939 YKELTRIQFDSGVA
+939 
-953 SIGKYAF
+953 
-960 QNCTGLTCV
+960 
-969 TLAAETTTIDPY
+969 
-981 AFVGCENLETVE
+981 
-993 NLSGL
+993 
-998 ETIGEYAFQNCAKLS
+998 
-1013 AVQLPDTVQEIGYQ
+1013 
-1027 SFSGTA
+1027 
-1033 LTEVTIAG
+1033 
-1041 SAKIGLNAFEAC
+1041 
-1053 PELRTVTIKS
+1053 
-1063 GVTEIPQQAFRG
+1063 
-1075 CGNLTTLTLPSTL
+1075 
-1088 TKIDAQAFMDC
+1088 
-1099 ASLALVDI
+1099 
-1107 PGSVQTVGESAF
+1107 QTVY
-1119 SGCRSME
+1119 
-1126 SASIGNGVQSIGI
+1126 
-1139 GAFQNCAS
+1139 
-1147 LKTLAI
+1147 
-1153 PESVTKIGSGAF
+1153 
-1165 KNCTALTGITLPS
+1165 
-1178 QLNQVLIS
+1178 
-1186 TFSECE
+1186 
-1192 SLTEIT
+1192 
-1198 IPQGITQIGAFAFSG
+1198 
-1213 CKNLKTV
+1213 
-1220 AIPDSVT
+1220 
-1227 TIAITAFPNE
+1227 
-1237 TVAVVKYGGTCERW
+1237 YGGTEAQW
-1251 DAVDGHNYLK
+1251 GQIKITNYL
-1261 DAVINCSDGTYQQNT
+1261 
-1276 VAAEGNPETVPEY
+1276 GNPLKT
-1289 AAEEL
+1289 ATIQFAEDVQEQVDVA
-1294 TEPTEESTEVTTE
+1294 E
-1307 TLPDITEAT
+1307 ITKPADEAT
-1316 EATEAVAETE
+1316 EPTEAVAEPAESLTE
-1326 ENPDIQWYTAPAG
+1326 LPAEEAVEEPLLLEEVADIQWYSAPAG

-1347 LQKLSAFTGTESGKN
+1347 LQKLSAFSGTESAKN

-1389 VPENLLYIDQDNA
+1389 VPENLLYIDQNNA

-1439 LTMEVGSADQKLTA
+1439 LTMEVGSADQTLTA

-1458 EWAGNLT
+1458 EWAGDLT

-1482 GDVTPMAPGTAYAV
+1482 GDVTPIAPGTAYAV

-1685 WLTLKNG
+1685 WLTLENG

-1740 SAPSATF
+1740 SATSVTV
-1747 AAGEAYEASQGVTLK
+1747 AAKNSQGISLK
-1762 LQCANKNDTLEGLN
+1762 LLCGTKTDTLETLN
-1776 ISHIQAPKGFEI
+1776 VEDIQVDGFRVKD
-1788 QNFDRTDG
+1788 FDRTDG
-1796 SFILKPTE
+1796 SFTLIPSGE
-1804 AVTAGTKEITVSFS
+1804 NFAGPHPGTVSFS
-1818 DTGAKVTLKLKISTK
+1818 DTRQTVPLSLKVTAKAP
-1833 TVSITAKPSTVTLNS
+1833 SIAAKPASVTLNS
-1848 VVGDSAAIPLTA
+1848 TAGDSARIPITA
-1860 SPADYQIGGVNI
+1860 SPADYRIPEVT
-1872 RLAGS
+1872 LFLTDS
-1877 RGEAI
+1877 RGNKLEQ
-1882 AQDLLAYEYGNGFV
+1882 QDWLNFWYENGV
-1896 IVRTVKGKTQPNT
+1896 VTVETVMDKTQPGA
-1909 TYKLYVST
+1909 TYYLHVST
-1917 KDTAKETV
+1917 ADTRDAV
-1925 LTVKTLADTE
+1925 ITVKTLAASKSTI
-1935 KMKPTV
+1935 TA
-1941 SAKVSGSI
+1941 SAKVSGGI
-1949 DLSFPESCAVVTPV
+1949 DLSFPASAAVVKPA
-1963 FKNYASGA
+1963 FKNYASG
-1971 VKGVNW
+1971 GF
-1977 TVTESKGKTLVGD
+1977 TVTNWDVTEYAGKTAVGSVRD
-1990 ATAKFNFTPIPE
+1990 SFTLGKE
-2002 KNQLQLSA
+2002 
-2010 KDGLVPGNTY
+2010 DGLLVFRADSKNPPVQGHTY
-2020 LLSLTYTLADDS
+2020 SLTATLTLDNGRS
-2032 TCSCS
+2032 LTLNNL
-2037 AKITVKRTPVKLKLS
+2037 KLPVKRTPVKLKLS

-2120 ANSTAEAGKTCKIAL
+2120 ANSTAEAGKTYKIAL

-2151 DTAVTASMKASGT
+2151 DTAITASMKASGT

-2228 AEVDTALKYRAKL
+2228 AEADTALKYRAKL

-2275 RFSRDTFR
+2275 RFSRGTFR
-2283 LITADKA
+2283 LTTADKA

-2300 GAKYQGIFEVYSYGS
+2300 DAKYQGIFEVYTYGS

-2344 NPAKSVA
+2344 NPAKGVA

>member
-1 MMKRLIALAL
+1 MKRLIALAL

-74 EGATATV
+74 EGTTATV

-95 YDQNSGKML
+95 YDQDSGKML
-104 GSGTVAVSPEETIA
+104 GSGTVTVSPEETIA
-118 EVAIE
+118 QVEIE

-160 DILAATVEDFNPE
+160 DILAATVRDFDPE
-173 LVLNLDD
+173 LVLNLDQND
-180 DKDTN
+180 ETN
-185 FAVFNENTL
+185 FAVFCENTMM
-194 VAKEGEASNIVTGG
+194 AREGEAYNQLTDHG
-208 DGTYTIKNAD
+208 DGTYTIQNPDEK
-218 ARFLAM
+218 FQAM
-224 QPGDTFT
+224 KVGDTFT
-231 YTYTDG
+231 YAYLNGDL
-237 TVLIVNA
+237 LIVNV
-244 ASVRVSGDTVTV
+244 ASATLIGSAVFVH
-256 TENPDADLSMVFD
+256 ENENADLSNSFS
-269 FVKIQTSSSREN
+269 FVKIESN
-281 FSSDACTL
+281 
-289 AEGVTSGPAE
+289 
-299 GAIPPDEYSDSYEKD
+299 
-314 ISHTFLFNAKPAGV
+314 
-328 NISGQVTVSV
+328 
-338 AINFEFF
+338 
-345 LDHSWKYFSLAV
+345 
-357 TAGSSGYVDV
+357 
-367 GAAYSGD
+367 
-374 LELGVLP
+374 
-381 IPLGTALV
+381 
-389 RVEIAFAYTVDVR
+389 
-402 AGIRY
+402 
-407 YFNNATLM
+407 
-415 TVLYDSTSGMLRT
+415 
-428 DSVNRDP
+428 
-435 EQKVALRGSVSGGLK
+435 SVSGEYAYEYDDSSLADGITVITDEEFASQLSGEQLCPDGVDFSEKGSIGNSFNVELKNIKGQLSFKTDVVLKVYLSFTYQYVELSCEYSNTANLTISASCDDRAELGEYRIPMCLGVFVRIAPSLVVGASGGIAFTITQIGCVAYAYDSNLGRVNDIGYEPYTMSTVELDGTLRLGLELK
-450 LEIRLVGI
+450 LGVCAIDDFILEG
-458 HDKVV
+458 
-463 SVRLAGL
+463 SVNATPALEFSGTIL
-470 IGFRNIAE
+470 IPEASSRPTTE
-478 VSIPISYPT
+478 VHECKRCCEGTI
-487 GSSVVHACQMCLEG
+487 SSVFSVNLELKALG
-501 KTELF
+501 DSVKANYTVLELRHKIANF
-506 FRLTLELCLLD
+506 YQSFTFGDAGMTLCPHKSRLTTIQVLSQS
-517 TDILKLTGAPVY
+517 TGAPVPNIPIEIS
-529 KDFVLG
+529 KNGDALTQVWLHDPDHVPFKGPVRD
-535 ETDQLYY
+535 TD
-542 SETFDEDGH
+542 ENG
-551 GPCPHK
+551 
-557 AYRVTVCAKS
+557 VTVCFLPDGDYTLTATSLDKAFTQDFTVKNAIKYLEIKVETELPKDTLS
-567 QIGKPC
+567 LSRQKVDLDWPGSAFQLAAT
-573 FNASVTVSQNGAP
+573 FNELDVTDQCSWSSDNTHAVTVANGRLTP
-586 VPQVYLLKDGKVTQ
+586 VGAGTAEITAKYDWNGKIQTAVCQVTITAVNMVDQ
-600 GSIPNTDITG
+600 G
-610 ASVFYLPEG
+610 
-619 EYKVQVNTGSEN
+619 
-631 IMKTFGVKKAPVNVD
+631 D
-646 CVLQQSLPS
+646 C
-655 GSLTLSEDYICY
+655 
-667 TQPWSQNHKTL
+667 
-678 KAFLGTEEVAC
+678 GTTVH
-689 QWTSSNETAISV
+689 WRL
-701 DDNGMLMPH
+701 DDNGTLTIYGEGKMADYYTANSPWASRDPWDSYAERISAVVVESGVTRIGHGAFISEPNLTSVSIPGTVESIGMYAFSGCISLQQIEIPEGVMNIEQGAFYQCTSLREISIPSSLDSIQGWTFKDCLSLRKVSITDIAKWCQISFG
-710 AAGDAYITA
+710 AADANPLYFADNLYLNGQLVTELRIPAEAGTVGTYAFYHYSKLASLVIGDGVQAIGDYAFTSCVNLESADIAA
-719 SYNRDGISYTAQC
+719 SVSAIGISAFHTCSALRDVTLREGLERIYTNAFSQCASLKEISIPDGVTCISANAFYESGLTAVTIPGTVQEIGTSAFSLCTDLYTVTIDSGVQAIWSQAFAQC
-732 FVTIL
+732 SNLETVNMPDTITEIKSEAFYQCGQLQEIVVSGNVGEKAFAACTSLSKVVLIDSRVKTIGGFAFNGCESLETITIPDSVTSIGMNAFSKCKTLHSVTLPAGLTIL
-737 DLEVVASGTCG
+737 NSGTFSGCE
-748 DNLLWFLEQTD
+748 NLSFV
-759 SICDLTIVGI
+759 SIPEGMQKI
-769 GKMHDYDSSLG
+769 GANVFQDCKSLSTVE
-780 IDPPWKEYAAQ
+780 IPVS
-791 IRNIDIKPGVTSVG
+791 VT
-805 NGAFNRLTNLAL
+805 
-817 ATFPETLKKIG
+817 EIG
-828 SYAFANCTSLC
+828 SYAFYNC
-839 GAVLP
+839 
-844 EGLET
+844 
-849 IGGHAFQKSQLATV
+849 
-863 QIPSTLTKIFADA
+863 
-876 FRDCN
+876 
-881 NLCDVHV
+881 
-888 SDMAKWCNIDFDNAN
+888 
-903 SNPLCNGGTLYMNN
+903 PL
-917 EVVTNVHITEPVS
+917 
-930 AVSDYAFCN
+930 
-939 YKELTRIQFDSGVA
+939 
-953 SIGKYAF
+953 
-960 QNCTGLTCV
+960 
-969 TLAAETTTIDPY
+969 
-981 AFVGCENLETVE
+981 
-993 NLSGL
+993 
-998 ETIGEYAFQNCAKLS
+998 
-1013 AVQLPDTVQEIGYQ
+1013 
-1027 SFSGTA
+1027 
-1033 LTEVTIAG
+1033 
-1041 SAKIGLNAFEAC
+1041 
-1053 PELRTVTIKS
+1053 
-1063 GVTEIPQQAFRG
+1063 
-1075 CGNLTTLTLPSTL
+1075 
-1088 TKIDAQAFMDC
+1088 
-1099 ASLALVDI
+1099 
-1107 PGSVQTVGESAF
+1107 QTVY
-1119 SGCRSME
+1119 
-1126 SASIGNGVQSIGI
+1126 
-1139 GAFQNCAS
+1139 
-1147 LKTLAI
+1147 
-1153 PESVTKIGSGAF
+1153 
-1165 KNCTALTGITLPS
+1165 
-1178 QLNQVLIS
+1178 
-1186 TFSECE
+1186 
-1192 SLTEIT
+1192 
-1198 IPQGITQIGAFAFSG
+1198 
-1213 CKNLKTV
+1213 
-1220 AIPDSVT
+1220 
-1227 TIAITAFPNE
+1227 
-1237 TVAVVKYGGTCERW
+1237 YGGTEAQW
-1251 DAVDGHNYLK
+1251 GQIKITNYL
-1261 DAVINCSDGTYQQNT
+1261 
-1276 VAAEGNPETVPEY
+1276 GNPLKT
-1289 AAEEL
+1289 ATIQFAEDVQEQVDVA
-1294 TEPTEESTEVTTE
+1294 E
-1307 TLPDITEAT
+1307 ITKPADEAT
-1316 EATEAVAETE
+1316 EPTEAVAEPAESLTE
-1326 ENPDIQWYTAPAG
+1326 LPAEEAVEEPLLLEEVADIQWYAAPAG

-1347 LQKLSAFTGTESGKN
+1347 LQKLSAFSGTESAKN

-1458 EWAGNLT
+1458 EWAGDLT

-1471 ENTQVISVNEF
+1471 ENTEVISVNEF

-1685 WLTLKNG
+1685 WLTLENG

-1740 SAPSATF
+1740 SATSVTV
-1747 AAGEAYEASQGVTLK
+1747 AAKNSQGISLK
-1762 LQCANKNDTLEGLN
+1762 LLCGTKTDTLETLN
-1776 ISHIQAPKGFEI
+1776 VEDIQVDGFRVKD
-1788 QNFDRTDG
+1788 FDRTDG
-1796 SFILKPTE
+1796 SFTLIPSGE
-1804 AVTAGTKEITVSFS
+1804 NFAGPHPGTVSFS
-1818 DTGAKVTLKLKISTK
+1818 DTRQTVPLSLKVTAKAP
-1833 TVSITAKPSTVTLNS
+1833 SIAAKPASVTLNS
-1848 VVGDSAAIPLTA
+1848 TAGDSARIPITA
-1860 SPADYQIGGVNI
+1860 SPADYRIPEVT
-1872 RLAGS
+1872 LFLTDS
-1877 RGEAI
+1877 RGNKLEQ
-1882 AQDLLAYEYGNGFV
+1882 QDWLNFWYENGV
-1896 IVRTVKGKTQPNT
+1896 VTVETVMDKTQPGA
-1909 TYKLYVST
+1909 TYYLHVST
-1917 KDTAKETV
+1917 ADTRDAV
-1925 LTVKTLADTE
+1925 ITVKTLAASKSTI
-1935 KMKPTV
+1935 TA
-1941 SAKVSGSI
+1941 SAKISGGI
-1949 DLSFPESCAVVTPV
+1949 DLSFPASAAVVKPA
-1963 FKNYASGA
+1963 FKNYASG
-1971 VKGVNW
+1971 GF
-1977 TVTESKGKTLVGD
+1977 TVTNWDVTEYAGKTAVGSVRD
-1990 ATAKFNFTPIPE
+1990 SFTLGKE
-2002 KNQLQLSA
+2002 
-2010 KDGLVPGNTY
+2010 DGLLVFRAGSKNPPVQGHTY
-2020 LLSLTYTLADDS
+2020 SLTATLTLDNGRS
-2032 TCSCS
+2032 LTLNNL
-2037 AKITVKRTPVKLKLS
+2037 KLPVKRTPVKLKLS

-2120 ANSTAEAGKTCKIAL
+2120 ANSTAEAGKTYKIAL

-2228 AEVDTALKYRAKL
+2228 AEVETALKYRAKL

-2247 NPTYVNLA
+2247 NPAYVNLA

-2275 RFSRDTFR
+2275 RFSRGTFR
-2283 LITADKA
+2283 LTTADKA

-2300 GAKYQGIFEVYSYGS
+2300 DAKYQGIFEVYSYGS

>member
-104 GSGTVAVSPEETIA
+104 GSGTVTVSPEETIA

-142 NDPVSEEFKTD
+142 NGPVSEEFKTD

-180 DKDTN
+180 DDTTN

-194 VAKEGEASNIVTGG
+194 RADSAGEVTITDNGN
-208 DGTYTIKNAD
+208 GTYTIKNAD
-218 ARFLAM
+218 AQFLAM

-231 YTYTDG
+231 YTYPDG
-237 TVLIVNA
+237 SMLIVNA
-244 ASVRVSGDTVTV
+244 ASVSVKGNTVTV
-256 TENPDADLSMVFD
+256 TENPDADLSAVFD
-269 FVKIQTSSSREN
+269 FVKIEEDSFGKDYTFDDSELNPGAVISEEAYAEMMGESPDGAVDTGDTKSIERTYDLTKLKWGSEN
-281 FSSDACTL
+281 NNIS
-289 AEGVTSGPAE
+289 VE
-299 GAIPPDEYSDSYEKD
+299 GAVKLGL
-314 ISHTFLFNAKPAGV
+314 T
-328 NISGQVTVSV
+328 
-338 AINFEFF
+338 
-345 LDHSWKYFSLAV
+345 FSLKVYVSFEYQYVSFSADFSLS
-357 TAGSSGYVDV
+357 GS
-367 GAAYSGD
+367 
-374 LELGVLP
+374 
-381 IPLGTALV
+381 
-389 RVEIAFAYTVDVR
+389 IA
-402 AGIRY
+402 
-407 YFNNATLM
+407 
-415 TVLYDSTSGMLRT
+415 
-428 DSVNRDP
+428 
-435 EQKVALRGSVSGGLK
+435 
-450 LEIRLVGI
+450 
-458 HDKVV
+458 
-463 SVRLAGL
+463 
-470 IGFRNIAE
+470 
-478 VSIPISYPT
+478 
-487 GSSVVHACQMCLEG
+487 LEG
-501 KTELF
+501 KLSATPSLGKFDIYICAGVYAHVNPQFVVEASGKLSYQIEYKGSLGQAYDSDLGGWQDIGSPPSVKSKAEFKGTLFIGLKVKLGVAVISEKAADLSVTGKLGFEVSATEKIQSLSSPSSSEIHTCALCF
-506 FRLTLELCLLD
+506 EGEIHVKLSADGELKVLNKPVKN
-517 TDILKLTGAPVY
+517 KLTIAS
-529 KDFVLG
+529 KKWKLSDFYVSV
-535 ETDQLYY
+535 
-542 SETFDEDGH
+542 SENDSGFTR
-551 GPCPHK
+551 CPHK
-557 AYRVTVCAKS
+557 AFKTTITVKSESQGPVKDVPIKLYRDGVELTEVMVLDADWGPAIDRIPATDEKGVTTVFLPDGRYS
-567 QIGKPC
+567 YQISHGGKEYKKD
-573 FNASVTVSQNGAP
+573 FTIYGAP
-586 VPQVYLLKDGKVTQ
+586 KTLEVIVDGATQ
-600 GSIPNTDITG
+600 QN
-610 ASVFYLPEG
+610 
-619 EYKVQVNTGSEN
+619 Q
-631 IMKTFGVKKAPVNVD
+631 
-646 CVLQQSLPS
+646 
-655 GSLTLSEDYICY
+655 LTLSDSSISLSSSESRQLTASFDGKDVTSSCV
-667 TQPWSQNHKTL
+667 WSSSN
-678 KAFLGTEEVAC
+678 AEVA
-689 QWTSSNETAISV
+689 TISSGGV
-701 DDNGMLMPH
+701 
-710 AAGDAYITA
+710 ITA
-719 SYNRDGISYTAQC
+719 K
-732 FVTIL
+732 V
-737 DLEVVASGTCG
+737 
-748 DNLLWFLEQTD
+748 
-759 SICDLTIVGI
+759 
-769 GKMHDYDSSLG
+769 
-780 IDPPWKEYAAQ
+780 
-791 IRNIDIKPGVTSVG
+791 
-805 NGAFNRLTNLAL
+805 
-817 ATFPETLKKIG
+817 
-828 SYAFANCTSLC
+828 
-839 GAVLP
+839 
-844 EGLET
+844 
-849 IGGHAFQKSQLATV
+849 
-863 QIPSTLTKIFADA
+863 
-876 FRDCN
+876 
-881 NLCDVHV
+881 
-888 SDMAKWCNIDFDNAN
+888 
-903 SNPLCNGGTLYMNN
+903 
-917 EVVTNVHITEPVS
+917 
-930 AVSDYAFCN
+930 
-939 YKELTRIQFDSGVA
+939 
-953 SIGKYAF
+953 
-960 QNCTGLTCV
+960 
-969 TLAAETTTIDPY
+969 
-981 AFVGCENLETVE
+981 
-993 NLSGL
+993 
-998 ETIGEYAFQNCAKLS
+998 
-1013 AVQLPDTVQEIGYQ
+1013 
-1027 SFSGTA
+1027 
-1033 LTEVTIAG
+1033 
-1041 SAKIGLNAFEAC
+1041 
-1053 PELRTVTIKS
+1053 
-1063 GVTEIPQQAFRG
+1063 
-1075 CGNLTTLTLPSTL
+1075 
-1088 TKIDAQAFMDC
+1088 
-1099 ASLALVDI
+1099 
-1107 PGSVQTVGESAF
+1107 
-1119 SGCRSME
+1119 
-1126 SASIGNGVQSIGI
+1126 
-1139 GAFQNCAS
+1139 
-1147 LKTLAI
+1147 
-1153 PESVTKIGSGAF
+1153 
-1165 KNCTALTGITLPS
+1165 TGITTVIVMYS
-1178 QLNQVLIS
+1178 NAGVTYEATCS
-1186 TFSECE
+1186 VSV
-1192 SLTEIT
+1192 
-1198 IPQGITQIGAFAFSG
+1198 QIGTVILSG
-1213 CKNLKTV
+1213 PCGANGDNVTYTLTDDGTLTISGSGKMMDYSSLYDIPWFDKRSQIKTV
-1220 AIPDSVT
+1220 AIEQGVTSIGYEAFSSCYSLTSVT
-1227 TIAITAFPNE
+1227 IPNSVTSIGDFAFYGCSSLTSVTIPNSVTYIEDYAFACCSSLTSVTIPNSVTSIGDSAFACCSSLTSVTIPNSVTSIGYSAFYDCSSLTSVTIPNSVTSIGDFAFYGCSSLTSVTIPNSVTSIGDCAFYNCSSLTSVTIPNSVTSIGE
-1237 TVAVVKYGGTCERW
+1237 DAFSWCNRLTSVTIPNSVTSISGNAFYKCSSLKDVYYGGTEAQW
-1251 DAVDGHNYLK
+1251 SQISIGSNNSNLTNATIHYNSSGPE
-1261 DAVINCSDGTYQQNT
+1261 AQDGTADPADEAVPEAT
-1276 VAAEGNPETVPEY
+1276 EETIPETIEETVPDVTEETIPEVIEESEETEP
-1289 AAEEL
+1289 APQPEEEL
-1294 TEPTEESTEVTTE
+1294 LLEEVS
-1307 TLPDITEAT
+1307 
-1316 EATEAVAETE
+1316 
-1326 ENPDIQWYTAPAG
+1326 DIQWYAAPAG

-1347 LQKLSAFTGTESGKN
+1347 LQKLSAFSGTESGKN

-1458 EWAGNLT
+1458 EWAGDLT

-1511 VDVTQKRA
+1511 VDVTQKQA

-1628 DGKAFI
+1628 DGKEFI

-1685 WLTLKNG
+1685 WLTLENG

-1740 SAPSATF
+1740 SATSVTV
-1747 AAGEAYEASQGVTLK
+1747 AAKNSQGISLK
-1762 LQCANKNDTLEGLN
+1762 LLCGTKTDTLETLN
-1776 ISHIQAPKGFEI
+1776 VEDIQVDGFRVKD
-1788 QNFDRTDG
+1788 FDRTDG
-1796 SFILKPTE
+1796 SFTLIPSGE
-1804 AVTAGTKEITVSFS
+1804 NFAGPHPGTVSFS
-1818 DTGAKVTLKLKISTK
+1818 DTRQTVPLSLKVTAKAP
-1833 TVSITAKPSTVTLNS
+1833 SIAAKPASVTLNS
-1848 VVGDSAAIPLTA
+1848 TAGDSARIPITA
-1860 SPADYQIGGVNI
+1860 SPADYRIPEVT
-1872 RLAGS
+1872 LFLTDS
-1877 RGEAI
+1877 RGNKLEQ
-1882 AQDLLAYEYGNGFV
+1882 QDWLNFWYENGV
-1896 IVRTVKGKTQPNT
+1896 VTVETVMDKTQPGA
-1909 TYKLYVST
+1909 TYYLHVST
-1917 KDTAKETV
+1917 ADTRDAV
-1925 LTVKTLADTE
+1925 ITVKTLAASKSTI
-1935 KMKPTV
+1935 TA
-1941 SAKVSGSI
+1941 SAKISGGI
-1949 DLSFPESCAVVTPV
+1949 DLSFPASAAVVKPA
-1963 FKNYASGA
+1963 FKNYASG
-1971 VKGVNW
+1971 GF
-1977 TVTESKGKTLVGD
+1977 TVTNWDVTEYAGKTAVGSVRD
-1990 ATAKFNFTPIPE
+1990 SFTLGKE
-2002 KNQLQLSA
+2002 
-2010 KDGLVPGNTY
+2010 DGLLVFRADSKNPPVQGHTY
-2020 LLSLTYTLADDS
+2020 SLTATLTLDNGRS
-2032 TCSCS
+2032 LTLNNL
-2037 AKITVKRTPVKLKLS
+2037 KLPVKRTPVKLKLS

-2120 ANSTAEAGKTCKIAL
+2120 ANSTAEAGKTYKIAL

-2151 DTAVTASMKASGT
+2151 DTAVTASMKARGT
-2164 IDVVRNSTAIT
+2164 IDVVRDGTAIT
-2175 VTPAYKNYMGLAD
+2175 VTPSYKNYAGLAD
-2188 ISPELTV
+2188 IAPQLTIESWSGRRGEDYQNV
-2195 ESGNGKTYK
+2195 E
-2204 EVDAGLFSIVH
+2204 GLFGITS
-2215 NENGTFT
+2215 NANGTFT

-2241 TFKGGA
+2241 TFDSCAKPA
-2247 NPTYVNLA
+2247 YVNLA

-2275 RFSRDTFR
+2275 RFSRGTFR
-2283 LITADKA
+2283 LTTADKA

-2300 GAKYQGIFEVYSYGS
+2300 DAKYQGIFEVYSYGS